1 MSKPISV
8 VIGHRAGASPN
19 RSDRRLIVI
28 MLALFAASV
37 LWAVDM
43 HRASADGPQRLGAS
57 GVVRVDAAGALA
69 WGVSPGVLDAWGVP
83 VELVDRDADVTVRV
97 GPTPCREV
105 EGFGTAC
112 VAGEARSVVADGR
125 VQCMVTL
132 SDRGGFVGDAAAA
145 VVLHEVGH
153 CLGLRHDDTRPSVMG
168 TAMHSETV
176 PNPLWRDVPTVEDR
190 AAAAARMAAVAS

>member
-1 MSKPISV
+1 MN
-8 VIGHRAGASPN
+8 A
-19 RSDRRLIVI
+19 RRTLSTV
-28 MLALFAASV
+28 LALAVVVLAGCASV

-43 HRASADGPQRLGAS
+43 HRAIADGPQRLGAS

-83 VELVDRDADVTVRV
+83 VELVDRDADVMVRI

-125 VQCMVTL
+125 FQCTVTL
-132 SDRGGFVGDAAAA
+132 GDRVGFGGDAAAA

-153 CLGLRHDDTRPSVMG
+153 CFGLRHDDTRPSVMG
-168 TAMHSETV
+168 TAMHSESV

-190 AAAAARMAAVAS
+190 AAVAARMAAVAS

>member
-1 MSKPISV
+1 MRSISV
-8 VIGHRAGASPN
+8 VIGHR
-19 RSDRRLIVI
+19 RLTVI

-37 LWAVDM
+37 LWAVDT
-43 HRASADGPQRLGAS
+43 HRAIADGPQRLGAS

-69 WGVSPGVLDAWGVP
+69 WGVSPGVLETWGVP

-153 CLGLRHDDTRPSVMG
+153 CLGLRHDDSRPSVMG
-168 TAMHSETV
+168 TAMHSEAV

-190 AAAAARMAAVAS
+190 AAVAARMAAVAS

>member
-1 MSKPISV
+1 
-8 VIGHRAGASPN
+8 
-19 RSDRRLIVI
+19 

-37 LWAVDM
+37 LWAVDT
-43 HRASADGPQRLGAS
+43 HRAIADGPQRLGAS

-69 WGVSPGVLDAWGVP
+69 WGVP
-83 VELVDRDADVTVRV
+83 VELVDRDADVMVRV

-190 AAAAARMAAVAS
+190 AAVAARMAAVAS